1 MILHGRVS
9 MKKQVGSK
17 SSMKPLVEIF
27 HDFSTGSLSSIHYL
41 YINIFQFEVV
51 DYRAPSSQISKSL
64 VRSSQVGPSLV
75 GGWDLPLWKMM
86 ESVGMMT
93 FPTEWR
99 NKKKVPNHQPLFG
112 CYSLYWSYSSHCHV
126 VGKILVA
133 PWLHVSYSECGYWTA
148 ESLRIAPSMYH
159 WIDYMNPFSQYI
171 IMIYIYICC

>member
-1 MILHGRVS
+1 
-9 MKKQVGSK
+9 
-17 SSMKPLVEIF
+17 MKPLVAIF

-51 DYRAPSSQISKSL
+51 DYRAPSL
-64 VRSSQVGPSLV
+64 VRYLSPWSSHVGPSLV
-75 GGWDLPLWKMM
+75 VETYPSEKWWSQLGWWHSQLNG
-86 ESVGMMT
+86 EI
-93 FPTEWR
+93 
-99 NKKKVPNHQPLFG
+99 KKNVPKHQPLFG
-112 CYSLYWSYSSHCHV
+112 CYSLYWSYSSHYHV